1 MVSVLNFS
9 ASYIFATKLQLRAE
23 KVQYLNSFQGNN
35 RMKLLLFFTLVF
47 SLGLHA
53 KPTVAVSILPQQTFV
68 QKIAGDHVNIAL
80 MVQPGSSPHAYEP
93 KASQMQAISEA
104 SLYFAIGV
112 EFEQAWLKRFMSQ
125 NKNLKIIDTTKG
137 IEKMHMV
144 GHHHHDHDH
153 HDHDHAHHHDEGGE
167 DPHTW
172 TSPANVKIMAQN
184 ICDALVSI
192 DATNETIYKT
202 NLAAF
207 LQEIEETHATIKET
221 LKDTPLY
228 AKFIVFHP
236 SWGYF
241 ARDYD
246 LTQIAIEIEGKNPK
260 PKELVKVIREAK
272 EEKIQTIFTQPEFSD
287 KSAKI
292 IAEESGAKV
301 VKVSPLNPDW
311 SQNLIRMAQ
320 AIANK

>member
-1 MVSVLNFS
+1 
-9 ASYIFATKLQLRAE
+9 
-23 KVQYLNSFQGNN
+23 
-35 RMKLLLFFTLVF
+35 MKLLLFFTLVF

-144 GHHHHDHDH
+144 AHHHHDHDH

-192 DATNETIYKT
+192 DTTNETIYKT

-272 EEKIQTIFTQPEFSD
+272 EEKIQTIFAQPEFSD

>member
-1 MVSVLNFS
+1 
-9 ASYIFATKLQLRAE
+9 
-23 KVQYLNSFQGNN
+23 
-35 RMKLLLFFTLVF
+35 MKLLLFFTLVF

-144 GHHHHDHDH
+144 AHHHHDHDH
-153 HDHDHAHHHDEGGE
+153 HDHEHAHHHDEGGE

-192 DATNETIYKT
+192 DAANETIYKT

-207 LQEIEETHATIKET
+207 LQEIEATHATIKET

-260 PKELVKVIREAK
+260 PKELVKVIRKAK

>member
-23 KVQYLNSFQGNN
+23 KVQYLNFFQGNN

>member
-1 MVSVLNFS
+1 
-9 ASYIFATKLQLRAE
+9 
-23 KVQYLNSFQGNN
+23 
-35 RMKLLLFFTLVF
+35 MKLLLFFTLLF
-47 SLGLHA
+47 SLSAHA
-53 KPTVAVSILPQQTFV
+53 KPIVAVSILPQQTFV
-68 QKIAGDHVNIAL
+68 QKIAGDHARVVL
-80 MVQPGSSPHAYEP
+80 MVEPGNSPHSYEP
-93 KASQMQAISEA
+93 KASQMQSISTA

-112 EFEQAWLKRFMSQ
+112 EFENAWLERFTSQ
-125 NKNLKIIDTTKG
+125 NKNLKIIDTTEG
-137 IEKMHMV
+137 IEKMHMIA
-144 GHHHHDHDH
+144 HHHHDH
-153 HDHDHAHHHDEGGE
+153 HDHDHAHPHHHDEGGE

-172 TSPANVKIMAQN
+172 TSPANVKIMAHN
-184 ICDALVSI
+184 IYNALVGI
-192 DATNETIYKT
+192 DPANENAYKA
-202 NLAAF
+202 NLATF

-246 LTQIAIEIEGKNPK
+246 LTQVAIEVEGKNPK
-260 PKELVKVIREAK
+260 PKELVKIIREAK
-272 EEKIQTIFTQPEFSD
+272 EEKIQTIFAQPEFSE
-287 KSAKI
+287 KSATI

-301 VKVSPLNPDW
+301 VKVSPLSPDW

>member
-1 MVSVLNFS
+1 
-9 ASYIFATKLQLRAE
+9 
-23 KVQYLNSFQGNN
+23 
-35 RMKLLLFFTLVF
+35 MKLLLFFTLVF

-68 QKIAGDHVNIAL
+68 QKIAGDHANIAL

-144 GHHHHDHDH
+144 AHHHHDHDH
-153 HDHDHAHHHDEGGE
+153 HDHGHAHHHDEGGE

-192 DATNETIYKT
+192 DAANETIYKT

-207 LQEIEETHATIKET
+207 LQEIEATHATIKET

-246 LTQIAIEIEGKNPK
+246 LTQVAIEIEGKNPK

-272 EEKIQTIFTQPEFSD
+272 EERIQTIFTQPEFSD

>member
-1 MVSVLNFS
+1 
-9 ASYIFATKLQLRAE
+9 
-23 KVQYLNSFQGNN
+23 
-35 RMKLLLFFTLVF
+35 MKLLLFFALFF
-47 SLGLHA
+47 SVCAHA
-53 KPTVAVSILPQQTFV
+53 KPVVAVSILPQQTFV

-104 SLYFAIGV
+104 SLYFAVGV
-112 EFEQAWLKRFMSQ
+112 EFEDVWLKRFMSQ
-125 NKNLKIIDTTKG
+125 NKNLKVIDTTKG

-144 GHHHHDHDH
+144 AHHHHDHDH
-153 HDHDHAHHHDEGGE
+153 AHHHHDEGGE

-172 TSPANVKIMAQN
+172 TSPANVKIMAQD

-192 DATNETIYKT
+192 DAANETIYKT

-207 LQEIEETHATIKET
+207 LQEIETTHATIKEL
-221 LKDTPLY
+221 LKETPLY

-246 LTQIAIEIEGKNPK
+246 LTQVAIEVEGKNPK
-260 PKELVKVIREAK
+260 PKELVKIIREAK
-272 EEKIQTIFTQPEFSD
+272 EEKITTIFAQPEFSE
-287 KSAKI
+287 KSATI

-301 VKVSPLNPDW
+301 VKVSPLNPNW
-311 SQNLIRMAQ
+311 SQNLINMARS
-320 AIANK
+320 IANK